1 MPATVFSRLRSS
13 APAALSSAYPQR
25 CAETRTRWRATGAHA
40 SGLGR
45 SRAGRRTDNHPGGEA
60 ARRRDLALLETGGGT
75 GSASVR
81 SLFVLNADARAALG
95 ELVGRDDPSILGLVL
110 SGSAARGMA
119 TDRSDVDVY
128 VVRDDDEHREKR
140 ASAAIDEIPISLAAL
155 EQVDRYGTGDW
166 YFRWSFA
173 YAHVLRDETGGRVT
187 DAVRRQV
194 TVDDAEQ
201 RWVLVD
207 QDRLDG
213 YVNFAYR
220 ALKSHRDGRLPEARL
235 DAAESLPW
243 LLDVVFA
250 LAGRLRPYNKYLP
263 WELRE
268 HPLAV
273 PEWSAEALL
282 PELGLMLAGDAGAL
296 RRTFQ
301 VVDREVRA
309 WDVAHDTT
317 VCGDLVDEWG
327 PELAIL
333 RG

>member
-1 MPATVFSRLRSS
+1 VISDA
-13 APAALSSAYPQR
+13 AQAAL
-25 CAETRTRWRATGAHA
+25 
-40 SGLGR
+40 
-45 SRAGRRTDNHPGGEA
+45 D
-60 ARRRDLALLETGGGT
+60 
-75 GSASVR
+75 
-81 SLFVLNADARAALG
+81 
-95 ELVGRDDPSILGLVL
+95 ELVARGDPSVVGLVL

-119 TDRSDVDVY
+119 TERSDVDVY
-128 VVRDDDEHREKR
+128 VVRDDDIERETIR
-140 ASAAIDEIPISLAAL
+140 TPSIDEIQWSLTDL

-173 YAHVLRDETGGRVT
+173 YAQVLRDETGGRVAE
-187 DAVRRQV
+187 AVRRQAA
-194 TVDDAEQ
+194 VDDDEQ

-273 PEWSAEALL
+273 PEWSAEAFL
-282 PELGLMLAGDAGAL
+282 PELEQILAGDPDAQ
-296 RRTFQ
+296 RRTFA
-301 VVDREVRA
+301 VVDREVRR
-309 WDVAHDTT
+309 WDAAHGTT
-317 VCGDLVDEWG
+317 VCGDLVDEWAD
-327 PELAIL
+327 ELAVL